1 VRRLTTL
8 LRRAS
13 LLLLIVGWAVLF
25 RPQLLGGP
33 ATYLVVRG
41 TSMLPAY
48 ETGDLVILQQLP
60 AYAVGE
66 VIGYRVPAGEIGAG
80 RLVLHRIIG
89 TTPSGFRVQGDN
101 NEAADPWT
109 PGPADVAGTLWI
121 VIPAVGR
128 ILAWLHEPAVIGALA
143 TAFVVAATV
152 THEPRPGDAS
162 RPTAKTALPQPGSRN
177 STPAESRNRPSST
190 AVREG
195 LV

>member
-1 VRRLTTL
+1 VRHVVTL

-13 LLLLIVGWAVLF
+13 LLLLVVGWAVLF
-25 RPQLLGGP
+25 RPQLIGGP

-48 ETGDLVILQQLP
+48 ETGDLVVLQQQP
-60 AYAVGE
+60 VYAVGE

-89 TTPSGFRVQGDN
+89 TSPSGFRVQGDN
-101 NEAADPWT
+101 NEAVDPWT
-109 PGPADVAGTLWI
+109 PGAGDIAGTLWI

-128 ILAWLHEPAVIGALA
+128 LLAWLHEPAVIGALA

-152 THEPRPGDAS
+152 TQEPRPRTAHRAS
-162 RPTAKTALPQPGSRN
+162 
-177 STPAESRNRPSST
+177 
-190 AVREG
+190 REG
-195 LV
+195 LA

>member
-1 VRRLTTL
+1 MSRVVAF
-8 LRRAS
+8 LRRVS
-13 LLLLIVGWAVLF
+13 LLLLVIGWAILF

-48 ETGDLVILQQLP
+48 ETGDLVILQQQP

-89 TTPSGFRVQGDN
+89 TSATGFRVQGDN
-101 NEAADPWT
+101 NETVDPWT
-109 PGPADVAGTLWI
+109 PGPGDIAGTLWI
-121 VIPAVGR
+121 VVPAVGR
-128 ILAWLHEPAVIGALA
+128 LLAWLHEPAVIGALA

-152 THEPRPGDAS
+152 THEPRSRDA
-162 RPTAKTALPQPGSRN
+162 RRRTARAGSPQPGRQNRSPDD
-177 STPAESRNRPSST
+177 SPNRPSST
-190 AVREG
+190 AVGEG
-195 LV
+195 LA